1 LLFKEIFMPASNN
14 KYTEAD
20 LVYVRLIR
28 REIGSLWSE
37 ARQRVVDNLP
47 EDADPELIGKY
58 VDERPEPGIHINEY
72 GVEPRFY
79 PHRTSGRLLEF
90 YRSV

>member
-1 LLFKEIFMPASNN
+1 MATNYSE
-14 KYTEAD
+14 ED

-28 REIGSLWSE
+28 REIGSFWSE
-37 ARQRVVDNLP
+37 ARQRVVDGLP
-47 EDADPELIGKY
+47 ADADPELIGKY
-58 VDERPEPGIHINEY
+58 VDERPNPGIYINEY

-79 PHRTSGRLLEF
+79 PHRVSGRLLEF

>member
-1 LLFKEIFMPASNN
+1 MPTS
-14 KYTEAD
+14 YTEAD

-28 REIGSLWSE
+28 PEIGTLWSE
-37 ARQRVVDNLP
+37 SRQRVVDNLP
-47 EDADPELIGKY
+47 EGADPELIEKY
-58 VDERPEPGIHINEY
+58 VDERPNPGIHINKY

-79 PHRTSGRLLEF
+79 PHRVSGRLLEF

>member
-1 LLFKEIFMPASNN
+1 MPTN
-14 KYTEAD
+14 YTEED

-28 REIGSLWSE
+28 REIGVLWSE
-37 ARQRVVDNLP
+37 ARQRVIESLP
-47 EDADPELIGKY
+47 EGFDPELIGKF
-58 VDERPEPGIHINEY
+58 VDERPNPGIYINEY
-72 GVEPRFY
+72 GIEPRFY